1 MIMKVTGK
9 RGVISLLPLCKRGP
23 SDSRRAAFIGGIE
36 SKYPPYTSTCQP
48 DKKCAELRRRLIHPG
63 CKTPQDV
70 TGAGGDGF

>member
-48 DKKCAELRRRLIHPG
+48 DKKCSELRRRLIHPG

-70 TGAGGDGF
+70 TGGGGDGF